1 MKACLRTEIWKALHN
16 WFFWSA
22 VVIGTILSVMDVVEW
37 WQLSK
42 PIYEK
47 VLTSPNVYKR
57 FMAMSIAQR
66 FIAITGNMSTGGRVF
81 YTVWPV
87 LAALPFGWSYWKEK
101 DSGVSDQIM
110 IRAGKKQYAAAKLT
124 AMFLS
129 GGLALAIPVT
139 VNLLTVAQIYRT
151 VQPNVLS
158 EVDIISHGFFLSRL
172 FYSHPFLFCLVWCG
186 MTFLWGGV
194 TSCLC
199 LIVGHKPKYM
209 VISTLTPLVLYT
221 AIEMA
226 ISFLY
231 SPRNIEISPLHLVN
245 SGTFSPN
252 PGWVI
257 FPEMIFLLLLACVAG
272 YGWIVKNEL

>member
-22 VVIGTILSVMDVVEW
+22 VAIGTILSVMDAVEW

-42 PIYEK
+42 PIYET

-57 FMAMSIAQR
+57 FMTMSIAQR

-158 EVDIISHGFFLSRL
+158 EVDIISNGFFLPRL

-245 SGTFSPN
+245 SGTLSPN

-257 FPEMIFLLLLACVAG
+257 FPEMAILLLIACAAG
-272 YGWIVKNEL
+272 YRWVVKHEL

>member
-1 MKACLRTEIWKALHN
+1 
-16 WFFWSA
+16 
-22 VVIGTILSVMDVVEW
+22 
-37 WQLSK
+37 
-42 PIYEK
+42 
-47 VLTSPNVYKR
+47 
-57 FMAMSIAQR
+57 
-66 FIAITGNMSTGGRVF
+66 
-81 YTVWPV
+81 
-87 LAALPFGWSYWKEK
+87 
-101 DSGVSDQIM
+101 
-110 IRAGKKQYAAAKLT
+110 
-124 AMFLS
+124 MFLS

-151 VQPNVLS
+151 VQLNVLS
-158 EVDIISHGFFLSRL
+158 EVDIISNGFFLSRL

-245 SGTFSPN
+245 SGTLSPN

-257 FPEMIFLLLLACVAG
+257 FPEMIFLLLIACAAG
-272 YGWIVKNEL
+272 YRWVVKHEL